1 MEKKIRELI
10 KTSMVNKEKTAL
22 LVYKSILENAQKQ
35 AKDKKE
41 EVNDTYIISA
51 IKKEIKQLEDLLGY
65 CSNGSEKY
73 AEVNSKIALA
83 KDLLPKMADKEEILE
98 YLEDNNIE
106 KNIGVCMKS
115 LKAHFKDNLDGKL
128 ASSVVKEYIGI

>member
-1 MEKKIRELI
+1 
-10 KTSMVNKEKTAL
+10 MVNKEKTAL

-41 EVNDTYIISA
+41 EIIYDTYIISA
-51 IKKEIKQLEDLLGY
+51 IKKEIKQLEDLLSY
-65 CSNGSEKY
+65 CSNDSEKY

-98 YLEDNNIE
+98 YLRVNNIE
-106 KNIGVCMKS
+106 KNIGACMKS
-115 LKAHFKDNLDGKL
+115 LKANFKDNLDGKL